1 MKGTGRMNVVV
12 TGGGTV
18 APIDEVRYISNL
30 SSGRFSAAITEAWLR
45 RGATVHHIFA
55 PRAEQ
60 PYRRLARFDLDR
72 PEDEAGAESARLQ
85 AVRRDY
91 QAVRDCLRLLP
102 LRIGTVA
109 DYTDTLERTLRT
121 GAIDVAMLAMAV
133 SDYEPEPVSGKID
146 SDQKN
151 LVLRCR
157 RTPKVIRS
165 VRDWAPGVYLVGFK
179 LTVGEIPEALI
190 RRAEE
195 SCHTNRADLTI
206 ANDLGPLR
214 QGRHTVHLV
223 RPGQPAETFG
233 PSPEL
238 ADEVVARVAALAR
251 EARGLRP

>member
-18 APIDEVRYISNL
+18 APIDEVRFISNL
-30 SSGRFSAAITEAWLR
+30 SSGRFSAALTEAWLR
-45 RGATVHHIFA
+45 RGATVFHIVA

-72 PEDEAGAESARLQ
+72 SEAEAGAEVARLE
-85 AVRRDY
+85 ALRREY
-91 QAVRDCLRLLP
+91 QAAGDRLRLLP
-102 LRIGTVA
+102 LRLGTVA
-109 DYTDTLERTLRT
+109 DYAATLERTLRT

-146 SDQKN
+146 SDQTH
-151 LVLRCR
+151 LVVRCR

-179 LTVGEIPEALI
+179 LSVGATPEALI

-195 SCHTNRADLTI
+195 ACHTNRADLTL
-206 ANDLGPLR
+206 ANDLIPLR

-223 RPGQPAETFG
+223 RPGQPAETLG

-238 ADEVVARVAALAR
+238 ADEVVARVAELVR
-251 EARGLRP
+251 EARP